1 MKAEEYIDKA
11 STKTF
16 HVKDRICSDNNI
28 KAFAYMAA
36 DIARSEERAKAINA
50 FCYVNCKRKNDG
62 CLLENGC
69 GGCKMFKELLNNE
82 K

>member
-1 MKAEEYIDKA
+1 MADVVFLKNLYNSKIMKAEEYIDKA

-36 DIARSEERAKAINA
+36 DI
-50 FCYVNCKRKNDG
+50 RK
-62 CLLENGC
+62 
-69 GGCKMFKELLNNE
+69 K
-82 K
+82 